1 MRVVLDTN
9 ILIRANPKAR
19 GPARELL
26 EQIAFGEHVLVI
38 SHYLLLEIERV
49 LAYPRVSTRWKLTA
63 QEVEEYLQTL
73 AAISQ
78 MVTPLSGGPIILK
91 DVDDD
96 PVILYSGGRKGG
108 GALHPGCAFLRR
120 GGPCFLP
127 TERHRNRGRCPALEC
142 HSKFGEVVRLPASSA
157 SSTLASSSSRDS
169 LADPSGMTIVTRSR

>member
-96 PVILYSGGRKGG
+96 PVIYTAVAGRAEVLCTRDAHFYEAPVLVFCRQNGIEIMDDVQ
-108 GALHPGCAFLRR
+108 LLSVIRN
-120 GGPCFLP
+120 L
-127 TERHRNRGRCPALEC
+127 ER
-142 HSKFGEVVRLPASSA
+142 
-157 SSTLASSSSRDS
+157 
-169 LADPSGMTIVTRSR
+169 